1 MKKFI
6 VMQSIDV
13 SMCYLLEAEDL
24 AQAEEMMKDREYDRT
39 KIVGI
44 DVLNWDKP
52 WDVMECT
59 NDSITTMSEEELKQ
73 WEILGI

>member
-1 MKKFI
+1 
-6 VMQSIDV
+6 
-13 SMCYLLEAEDL
+13 
-24 AQAEEMMKDREYDRT
+24 MMKDREYDRT

-59 NDSITTMSEEELKQ
+59 NDLVTTMSEEELKQ